1 MSVRE
6 LSHDCQDHENR
17 QHDHCDFPE
26 VLHEAH
32 IYSLLDDR
40 VKPNFVRVAGRFP
53 IEQPYALDVDNGDYH
68 FLSQLEIVSGIEI
81 YRQKSALAH
90 HSSFR
95 ESCV

>member
-1 MSVRE
+1 MREGEEKGKRRQGKFQRDFARGSAECSRNNVSVRE

-40 VKPNFVRVAGRFP
+40 VKPL
-53 IEQPYALDVDNGDYH
+53 I
-68 FLSQLEIVSGIEI
+68 
-81 YRQKSALAH
+81 
-90 HSSFR
+90 
-95 ESCV
+95 